1 MRILAGL
8 VLSSLSLFAAGE
20 LSNRR
25 APGFSLV
32 DSNFKQYDP
41 ADYRG
46 KILLIDVMQTTCPHC
61 AAFSAVLEEVAS
73 KYAGRVAVLAIV
85 NPPDNFNK
93 VKQYLVDHK
102 VTVPILFDCGQAA
115 ASYLRSGPQNPT
127 FNIPHLFIVDPQ
139 GMIRNDYEYSP
150 LTHDIFEGRAL
161 FAELD
166 RMLAPP
172 AKSK

>member
-1 MRILAGL
+1 MRILACFL
-8 VLSSLSLFAAGE
+8 LSLGSLFAAGE

-46 KILLIDVMQTTCPHC
+46 KFLLIDVMQTTCPHC

-73 KYAGRVAVLAIV
+73 KYAGRVAVLSIV
-85 NPPDNFNK
+85 NPPDNFVK
-93 VKQYLVDHK
+93 VKQYIAAHK
-102 VTVPILFDCGQAA
+102 ITVPLLFDCGQAA
-115 ASYLRSGPQNPT
+115 ASYLKSGPQNPS

-150 LTHDIFEGRAL
+150 QTSAIFEGRAL
-161 FAELD
+161 FAEID
-166 RMLAPP
+166 RLLAQP
-172 AKSK
+172 AKAK